1 MYFRVNG
8 SVNNVS
14 PSLSELSAIEQ
25 YIDTLQIRRG
35 NPYLKPYKSYDMQ
48 ANYLYKKGIF
58 TGDLNFYYSNSPD
71 RIMEEV
77 IRENNKFIRITDNQK
92 GWQKLS
98 GDLTLRVGPII
109 KRIISLSVTG
119 GVNRYISE
127 GNSYSH
133 TYNNWY
139 YRASVM
145 AMYKKFMAM
154 FQIQSSYNTFVGELL
169 HGGENI
175 HMFMF
180 RYNQGKFAVGAGL
193 MMPFSSQ
200 YKRVEENWNAYAP
213 SHTNMYANDFSRML
227 MLTFSWNFDFGRKF
241 KEGKKKLW
249 NSDEDSGIMR

>member
-1 MYFRVNG
+1 
-8 SVNNVS
+8 
-14 PSLSELSAIEQ
+14 
-25 YIDTLQIRRG
+25 
-35 NPYLKPYKSYDMQ
+35 MQ

-58 TGDLNFYYSNSPD
+58 TGDLNFYYSNSPN

-109 KRIISLSVTG
+109 KRIVSLSVTG

-133 TYNNWY
+133 TYTNWY

-154 FQIQSSYNTFVGELL
+154 FQIQSSYNRFIGELL
-169 HGGENI
+169 KGGENI

-193 MMPFSSQ
+193 MMPFLQPVQTGRGKLERLRSQ
-200 YKRVEENWNAYAP
+200 PYEHVCERLLPDVD
-213 SHTNMYANDFSRML
+213 ANLLLELRFRPQV
-227 MLTFSWNFDFGRKF
+227 
-241 KEGKKKLW
+241 
-249 NSDEDSGIMR
+249 

>member
-1 MYFRVNG
+1 
-8 SVNNVS
+8 
-14 PSLSELSAIEQ
+14 
-25 YIDTLQIRRG
+25 
-35 NPYLKPYKSYDMQ
+35 
-48 ANYLYKKGIF
+48 
-58 TGDLNFYYSNSPD
+58 
-71 RIMEEV
+71 MEEV

-154 FQIQSSYNTFVGELL
+154 FQIQSSYNTFV
-169 HGGENI
+169 
-175 HMFMF
+175 
-180 RYNQGKFAVGAGL
+180 
-193 MMPFSSQ
+193 
-200 YKRVEENWNAYAP
+200 
-213 SHTNMYANDFSRML
+213 ANYCMVARISICL
-227 MLTFSWNFDFGRKF
+227 CSGTIKV
-241 KEGKKKLW
+241 
-249 NSDEDSGIMR
+249 NSPLEPD

>member
-1 MYFRVNG
+1 
-8 SVNNVS
+8 
-14 PSLSELSAIEQ
+14 
-25 YIDTLQIRRG
+25 
-35 NPYLKPYKSYDMQ
+35 
-48 ANYLYKKGIF
+48 
-58 TGDLNFYYSNSPD
+58 
-71 RIMEEV
+71 MEEV

-133 TYNNWY
+133 TYTNWY

-200 YKRVEENWNAYAP
+200 YKRVEENRNAYAP
-213 SHTNMYANDFSRML
+213 SRTNMYANDFSRML

-241 KEGKKKLW
+241 KEANKKLW

>member
-1 MYFRVNG
+1 
-8 SVNNVS
+8 
-14 PSLSELSAIEQ
+14 
-25 YIDTLQIRRG
+25 
-35 NPYLKPYKSYDMQ
+35 
-48 ANYLYKKGIF
+48 
-58 TGDLNFYYSNSPD
+58 
-71 RIMEEV
+71 MEEV

-180 RYNQGKFAVGAGL
+180 RYNQGKFAVGAGIDDAFL
-193 MMPFSSQ
+193 QPVQ
-200 YKRVEENWNAYAP
+200 TGRGKRNAYAP
-213 SHTNMYANDFSRML
+213 SRTEHVRERLQPNVDANLLLEF
-227 MLTFSWNFDFGRKF
+227 
-241 KEGKKKLW
+241 
-249 NSDEDSGIMR
+249 